1 MRITAYFMT
10 VGLLAKS
17 NLFEKYKIGG
27 LINMQL
33 FDDYGVDIGYVVLGM
48 AGVIV
53 LMLIMLIITMAKN
66 ASLRKKYKIF
76 MDGESGKNLEKSI
89 LDKFASIDTL
99 EANVDEIY
107 GKIKAINNQ
116 LVTAYQKIGLVKYD
130 AFKEIGG
137 KLSFVLV
144 LLTAENNGFILNSMH
159 SSKEGC
165 YTYAKEVV
173 NGEAF
178 VILSEEEQQALEEAK
193 SNTSLKKLA
202 EGR

>member
-1 MRITAYFMT
+1 
-10 VGLLAKS
+10 
-17 NLFEKYKIGG
+17 
-27 LINMQL
+27 MQL
-33 FDDYGVDIGYVVLGM
+33 FDDYGIDIGYVVLGM
-48 AGVIV
+48 AGVIL
-53 LMLIMLIITMAKN
+53 LMLIMLIVTMAKN
-66 ASLRKKYKIF
+66 ASMRKKYKVF

-107 GKIKAINNQ
+107 GKIKTINNQ

-193 SNTSLKKLA
+193 SNTGITNNK
-202 EGR
+202 

>member
-1 MRITAYFMT
+1 
-10 VGLLAKS
+10 
-17 NLFEKYKIGG
+17 
-27 LINMQL
+27 MQL
-33 FDDYGVDIGYVVLGM
+33 FNDFGVDIGYVVIGM
-48 AGVIV
+48 ASII
-53 LMLIMLIITMAKN
+53 LIMFIMLIVTMAKN
-66 ASLRKKYKIF
+66 ASMRKKYKIF

-89 LDKFASIDTL
+89 LDKFASIDNL
-99 EANVDEIY
+99 ESNVEEIY
-107 GKIKAINNQ
+107 RKINAINSQ
-116 LVTAYQKIGLVKYD
+116 LVTAYQKIGIVKYD

-165 YTYAKEVV
+165 YTYAKEVI

-193 SNTSLKKLA
+193 SNMGLKKIMDNNNK
-202 EGR
+202 